1 MDELNEFCKTL
12 TRDSMKDYEKRFAD
26 RMRSIRE
33 ASTGLNNA
41 GARLGMGVKNAWG
54 TMDKQASEYGMR
66 LVQTIQEN
74 AQTLTEKKASSNFHD
89 AGIFHQDAV
98 KALNDI
104 IMTVRRYVPKLHK
117 LLRPEMTTL
126 NSSLMRLEKVVM
138 ELGTALDGSPGLK
151 LESLQREVDEVQL
164 KQAELLRLRSEKDAE
179 RVLLHATSGRENDLQ
194 STEHELL
201 SSPEFSE
208 LGRYEEALKLKE
220 DQIRQIIQP
229 LIKPLLKLERAMT
242 TKQEPSIDVKAL
254 RDLIDSPVET
264 VVTGQRFASIQL
276 LDVLEK
282 TLAAG
287 KLEVP
292 ERKRRRAEEA
302 IQAIKQGDLDKER
315 DEYVALQANI
325 QETLRQLRS
334 TGLVDK
340 RDKLNRQLLETR
352 SQIEAI
358 EHREKELLRRIDD
371 ATKTVL
377 KLKTSIESQIS
388 KVSQKSVSIAT
399 E

>member
-1 MDELNEFCKTL
+1 MDGLSDFCKTL

-26 RMRSIRE
+26 RMRSVRE
-33 ASTGLNNA
+33 ASTALNNA

-54 TMDKQASEYGMR
+54 TMDKQASEYGLR

-74 AQTLTEKKASSNFHD
+74 AQSLAEKEASSNFHD

-126 NSSLMRLEKVVM
+126 NSSLMRLEKAVK

-151 LESLQREVDEVQL
+151 VESLQREVEAVQSNR
-164 KQAELLRLRSEKDAE
+164 AELLRLRSEEDAE
-179 RVLLHATSGRENDLQ
+179 RVLMQATSSRENELQ

-201 SSPEFSE
+201 SSPEFVE
-208 LGRYEEALKLKE
+208 LGRYEEALRLKE
-220 DQIRQIIQP
+220 EEIRQIIQP
-229 LIKPLLKLERAMT
+229 LIKPLLKLERAVAA
-242 TKQEPSIDVKAL
+242 KQGPSIDVKAL

-264 VVTGQRFASIQL
+264 VVTGQRYASIQL
-276 LDVLEK
+276 LGMLEE

-287 KLEVP
+287 KLEVL
-292 ERKRRRAEEA
+292 ERKRRKTEEA
-302 IQAIKQGDLDKER
+302 IQAIKQGALDKER

-340 RDKLNRQLLETR
+340 RDALNRQLSETR

-358 EHREKELLRRIDD
+358 RNRQKELQRRIDD
-371 ATKTVL
+371 STKTVL

-388 KVSQKSVSIAT
+388 KVSHKSVSIT
-399 E
+399 TK